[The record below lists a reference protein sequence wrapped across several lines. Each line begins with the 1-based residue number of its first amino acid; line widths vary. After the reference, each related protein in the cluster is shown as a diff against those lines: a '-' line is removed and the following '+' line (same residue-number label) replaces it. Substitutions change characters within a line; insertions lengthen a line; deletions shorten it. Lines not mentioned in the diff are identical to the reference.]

1 MKTPNE
7 VHAFLMLKYGQGYVT
22 KLAQKFDC
30 SKSTISQT
38 INGLQFNH
46 DKREKIAADSGM
58 TSAEMFEPEFDVFV
72 GLKDAAS
79 MPQKFLKTA

>member
-7 VHAFLMLKYGQGYVT
+7 VHAFLVLKYGQGYVN
-22 KLAQKFDC
+22 KLAQKFEC

-38 INGLQFNH
+38 INGQQFNY

-58 TSAEMFEPEFDVFV
+58 TSAEFFEPEFDVFV
-72 GLKDAAS
+72 GLRAAAS
-79 MPQKFLKTA
+79 GSRG